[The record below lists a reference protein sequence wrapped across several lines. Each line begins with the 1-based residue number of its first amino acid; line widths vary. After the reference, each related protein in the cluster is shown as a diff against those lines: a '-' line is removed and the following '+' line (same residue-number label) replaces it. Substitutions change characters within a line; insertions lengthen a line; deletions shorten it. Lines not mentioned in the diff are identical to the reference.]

1 MDDMKENTIEW
12 LTGQHT
18 ITLSLSQN
26 KFIKKVEALC
36 GKYPDKAKII
46 ARNPDG
52 SILAKLPIKA
62 LKLSIIERDIS
73 DEKRV
78 EMAEQ
83 AKKRFHG
90 GK

>member
-36 GKYPDKAKII
+36 EKYPDKAK
-46 ARNPDG
+46 
-52 SILAKLPIKA
+52 ILAKLPIKA
-62 LKLSIIERDIS
+62 LKLSIIKRDIS
-73 DEKRV
+73 DEKRI